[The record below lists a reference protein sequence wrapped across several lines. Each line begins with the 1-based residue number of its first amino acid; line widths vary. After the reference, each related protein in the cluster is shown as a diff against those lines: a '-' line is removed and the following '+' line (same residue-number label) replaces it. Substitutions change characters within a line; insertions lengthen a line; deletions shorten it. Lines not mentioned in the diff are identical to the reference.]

1 MKCLQ
6 EKCPFRRNVSQEN
19 NVLGRNV
26 ILGKMSWGEI
36 SWGEMLQGKKSFG
49 RNIAEPPRGSK
60 RLLGTQMELQG
71 TQIELLRAQW
81 DSQRIQSNT
90 WNYTKKASDSQ
101 EPFETFRHSQRLLG
115 AQNCCVSV
123 HSALRFSERV
133 QKIKISILSGPYI
146 ALQIQVWSLAY
157 LKITRVT
164 KLPKRHK
171 YTVFVKSLR
180 TVLITY

>member
-6 EKCPFRRNVSQEN
+6 EKCLFGRNVSQEN

-26 ILGKMSWGEI
+26 TLGEMSWGII

-123 HSALRFSERV
+123 HSALRFSENKNFNS
-133 QKIKISILSGPYI
+133 QLSIYSSTDIGMVSGIPEKN
-146 ALQIQVWSLAY
+146 QSD
-157 LKITRVT
+157 KITKT
-164 KLPKRHK
+164 
-171 YTVFVKSLR
+171 
-180 TVLITY
+180 